1 MRLWTRQHV
10 SVWDEILRKGSYF
23 AKKEHIE
30 LKNDSIS
37 EYYLELYH
45 WYIKRAEK
53 IVSRESREH
62 YPIWASTSYKNRLH
76 VVEDTF
82 LIELEVPEDRVVVTD
97 FDKWG
102 YVVNYWYVPR
112 DKKDE
117 KEHNEELQKLGIG
130 DESEIVMGHKG
141 NFYPLLRDKILK
153 SWDRIFEIEDHHLA
167 MTQATLWEIKKE
179 WVIKVENHLGEEVFR
194 HDGK

>member
-10 SVWDEILRKGSYF
+10 SVLEEIKKNRYYF

-30 LKNDSIS
+30 LKNDTIS
-37 EYYLELYH
+37 DYYLELYH

-53 IVSRESREH
+53 FVKRERNDQ
-62 YPIWASTSYKNRLH
+62 YPIWASTNYKDRLQ
-76 VVEDTF
+76 VVEDTYLF
-82 LIELEVPEDRVVVTD
+82 ELEVPEDRVVITD

-102 YVVNYWYVPR
+102 YVVNYWYVPE
-112 DKKDE
+112 DKEDE
-117 KEHNEELQKLGIG
+117 RKHNEELKKMGIG
-130 DESEIVMGHKG
+130 DESAIVMGHKG

-153 SWDRIFEIEDHHLA
+153 SWNRIFEIESHKGA

-179 WVIKVENHLGEEVFR
+179 WIIKVENCE
-194 HDGK
+194 GKVIYPHEK